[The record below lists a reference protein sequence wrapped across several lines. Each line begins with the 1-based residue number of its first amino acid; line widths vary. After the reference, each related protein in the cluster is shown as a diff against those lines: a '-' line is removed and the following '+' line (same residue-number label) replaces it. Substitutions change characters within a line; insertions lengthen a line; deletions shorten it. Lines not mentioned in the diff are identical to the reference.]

1 MKLQVLFLCPLFY
14 FSDMQEGIESFYK
27 QLKPVTK
34 TFKKGAIIQ
43 VQGDPATYAYYVK
56 SGMLRSYT
64 IDDKGK
70 EHVFMFAPE
79 GWVITDVYAHYNQ
92 SNSDLFIDALEDT
105 EVIAFNGGER
115 NTFDRLHELTEL
127 EVSKLIKRIGV
138 LQQRIIMLMSATAL
152 ERYEHFLKTY
162 PDISHRVPQRMIASY
177 LGITPEAL
185 SKIRS
190 QRFK

>member
-1 MKLQVLFLCPLFY
+1 MSIVY
-14 FSDMQEGIESFYK
+14 FSAMEEGIESFYK

-56 SGMLRSYT
+56 SGLLRSYT
-64 IDDKGK
+64 IDEKGK

-92 SNSDLFIDALEDT
+92 STSDLFIDALEDT

-115 NTFDRLHELTEL
+115 NTFERLHELTEL

-138 LQQRIIMLMSATAL
+138 LQERIIMLMSATAL